1 MQDKRVGEKRFVYR
15 SLIGGVAV
23 SLVLILTMTS
33 VTLAHKVYLYAWV
46 EGDTVYTESYF
57 GSKKKVQGGLIEVFG
72 PSGEKLLEGHTNEK
86 GEFAFKAPQE
96 TDLRIVVEAS
106 MGHKNEYVLKADELW
121 GNAGGT
127 AEQTKAQEG
136 LAPSKEEAEGAS
148 LTVEAVELAQIQA
161 IVEKALDSR
170 LKPIIRELV
179 KIRKEKGPGLTEIIG
194 GIGYIFG
201 LMGVVLFFWSKK
213 SR

>member
-15 SLIGGVAV
+15 SLIGAVAV

-121 GNAGGT
+121 DSGSAT
-127 AEQTKAQEG
+127 TEKSKTDEG
-136 LAPSKEEAEGAS
+136 QALSGKEVEAE
-148 LTVEAVELAQIQA
+148 QIQA

-170 LKPIIRELV
+170 LKPIIRELA

>member
-1 MQDKRVGEKRFVYR
+1 MKGERVAKNRVIYGR
-15 SLIGGVAV
+15 LIWGVAV
-23 SLVLILTMTS
+23 SLGLILAMTS
-33 VTLAHKVYLYAWV
+33 ITLAHKVYLYAWV

-86 GEFAFKAPQE
+86 GEFAFKAPQK

-121 GNAGGT
+121 GNEDGT

-148 LTVEAVELAQIQA
+148 LTVEAVELAQIQVV
-161 IVEKALDSR
+161 VEKALDSR
-170 LKPIIRELV
+170 LKPIIRELA

>member
-1 MQDKRVGEKRFVYR
+1 MQDERVAKNRFVCGR
-15 SLIGGVAV
+15 LTSGVAV
-23 SLVLILTMTS
+23 ILGLILAITS
-33 VTLAHKVYLYAWV
+33 VALAHKVYLYAWV

-57 GSKKKVQGGLIEVFG
+57 GSNRKVQGGLIEIFDL
-72 PSGEKLLEGHTNEK
+72 SGKKLLEGLTNEK
-86 GEFAFKAPQE
+86 GEFAFKAPQK

-121 GNAGGT
+121 GNEGGT
-127 AEQTKAQEG
+127 AEQTKAQGG

-148 LTVEAVELAQIQA
+148 LTAEAVELAQIQA

-170 LKPIIRELV
+170 LKPIIRELA

-201 LMGVVLFFWSKK
+201 LMGVVLYFWSRK

>member
-1 MQDKRVGEKRFVYR
+1 MQDERVAKNRFVCGR
-15 SLIGGVAV
+15 LTGGVAV
-23 SLVLILTMTS
+23 ILGLILAITS
-33 VTLAHKVYLYAWV
+33 VALAHKVYLYAWV

-57 GSKKKVQGGLIEVFG
+57 GSNRKVQGGLIEIFDL
-72 PSGEKLLEGHTNEK
+72 SGKKLFEGLTNEK
-86 GEFAFKAPQE
+86 GEFAFKAPQK

-106 MGHKNEYVLKADELW
+106 MGHKNEYVLKGDKLWDSGSDATEKPETDE
-121 GNAGGT
+121 GQAV
-127 AEQTKAQEG
+127 
-136 LAPSKEEAEGAS
+136 SVKEVEAE
-148 LTVEAVELAQIQA
+148 QIQA

-170 LKPIIRELV
+170 LKPIIRELA

-201 LMGVVLFFWSKK
+201 LMGVVLYFWSKK

>member
-121 GNAGGT
+121 GN
-127 AEQTKAQEG
+127 EG
-136 LAPSKEEAEGAS
+136 ATTEKSKTDEGQALSGKEVEAE
-148 LTVEAVELAQIQA
+148 QIQA

-170 LKPIIRELV
+170 LKPIIRELA